1 MKELRSLVVKLVI
14 GSFSIAALLGIIAL
28 LAGGSFGDTE
38 GRILLTTVV
47 VGVTSIAA
55 LCYLSTAD
63 KPFQLVGVVG
73 GAVSLVPFALALWM
87 TWNDSYSDHL
97 WRIFGIGI
105 TVAASLAQAS
115 LLLALAYD
123 SRPIVRRLLLATL
136 SIIGVVA
143 VLIIIPLATQNGM
156 SGDYWRIFGVVAIL
170 DTLGTV
176 TVAALQKFVP
186 VQPKAERPNL
196 DRPNSDSPNAG
207 IDVNATLDARI
218 AAAANERGVS
228 RTQLLS
234 EALDK
239 LLGPG
244 S

>member
-1 MKELRSLVVKLVI
+1 MKKLRSLIVKLVI
-14 GSFSIAALLGIIAL
+14 GSFSIAALMGIIAL

-55 LCYLSTAD
+55 LCYLSTAE

-73 GAVSLVPFALALWM
+73 GAVSLFPFALALWM
-87 TWNDSYSDHL
+87 TWDDSYSNDL
-97 WRIFGIGI
+97 WRILGIGI

-136 SIIGVVA
+136 AIIGVVA
-143 VLIIIPLATQNGM
+143 VLIIILLANDFEVDDT
-156 SGDYWRIFGVVAIL
+156 YWRLFGVAAIL

-186 VQPKAERPNL
+186 VQPKPES
-196 DRPNSDSPNAG
+196 PNSEGLDLESE
-207 IDVNATLDARI
+207 VNATLDARI

-228 RTQLLS
+228 RTQLVS

-244 S
+244 A